1 MQTSKK
7 NKKAKEVDKQFFNR
21 LSIASTAFS
30 KLAINK
36 LAIYKLSISQLTLLG
51 FTLVALPLVIALL
64 FSAQKL
70 NKLAKQS
77 TQSIYYVAQLSQLSN
92 KLGDALANTERSASQ
107 YLVLKD
113 ADLYNAYSEQQQKLA
128 KLINQALTNQQ
139 DDKLIQLLTSLKTH
153 DAQIK
158 QNISE
163 VASQLANN
171 LTHNTNGNK
180 NHSDELPSKKTL
192 ELSKLQQQFKQLIII
207 KEKIKKHS
215 NVIINKQAK
224 NIDHFAKQTSDNLIN
239 SLFSI
244 PITLLIAVI
253 FILLITRPLKRL
265 INKINTLE
273 QGNFQ
278 EKISL
283 DGTTE
288 VIAIAEALETMRQ
301 RLHSLELQKTS
312 FIRHISH
319 ELKTPLAA
327 IREGTELIYDHSVG
341 SLNDDQQEICKI
353 IKTSVNRLQR
363 LIEDLLDFNI
373 VLDSTSLIKAE
384 NISFNNLID
393 NVIEQRKLEIKRKK
407 LTLNFHGSPL
417 SLSCNAKQ
425 LNVILDNLLSNA
437 IKYAPVASSITI
449 KQVNKGDRLAI
460 SIIDKGPGMSQ
471 AQQAQVFDAFFQGTP
486 PENSQIKGS
495 GLGLTIVKELVMR
508 LQGDIQIKSN
518 NNPAEQGTIIT
529 VTLPNTAVLAGI
541 IANVNTNGI

>member
-1 MQTSKK
+1 
-7 NKKAKEVDKQFFNR
+7 VDKQF
-21 LSIASTAFS
+21 LTKPAIASLVTS
-30 KLAINK
+30 KRVINK
-36 LAIYKLSISQLTLLG
+36 LTIYKFSISQLTLLG
-51 FTLVALPLVIALL
+51 FTLVALPLVMALL
-64 FSAQKL
+64 FSANKL
-70 NKLAKQS
+70 NKLAQQS

-113 ADLYNAYSEQQQKLA
+113 ADLYKAYNEQQYKLS
-128 KLINQALTNQQ
+128 KLIEQALTNQQ
-139 DDKLIQLLTSLKTH
+139 DNKLILLLTSLKTH

-158 QNISE
+158 QNISA
-163 VASQLANN
+163 VANN
-171 LTHNTNGNK
+171 LTNSSAYEEYPN
-180 NHSDELPSKKTL
+180 KKTI
-192 ELSKLQQQFKQLIII
+192 ELSKLQQQFKQLITI
-207 KEKIKKHS
+207 KEKIKQRS
-215 NVIINKQAK
+215 NIIINKQAK

-283 DGTTE
+283 DGTSE

-301 RLHSLELQKTS
+301 RLHSLELQKSS

-373 VLDSTSLIKAE
+373 VLDSTSLLKAE
-384 NISFNNLID
+384 NISFNNLLD
-393 NVIEQRKLEIKRKK
+393 KVIEQRKLEIKRKK
-407 LTLNFHGSPL
+407 LVLNFHGSPL
-417 SLSCNAKQ
+417 SLYCNAKQ
-425 LNVILDNLLSNA
+425 LSVILDNLLSNA

-449 KQVNKGDRLAI
+449 KQLNKGDRLTI
-460 SIIDKGPGMSQ
+460 SIIDKGPGISP
-471 AQQAQVFDAFFQGTP
+471 AQQAQVFDAFYQGTP

-508 LQGDIQIKSN
+508 LHGHIKIESKIESKVEGKKDN
-518 NNPAEQGTIIT
+518 SAKLGTNIT
-529 VTLPNTAVLAGI
+529 VSLPNTAVLASI
-541 IANVNTNGI
+541 SVNKL